1 MAGMIR
7 ILIADDQPV
16 FREGLKYIF
25 KSYPD
30 IVMTQETG
38 NGQEAPDI
46 LASNECDIVIL
57 DLAIL
62 GKTGFDILK
71 EIKREHPKLP
81 VLILSNHPE
90 DQFAIRCLKAG
101 SSGYLTKR
109 SSPAEILEAVRKI
122 HSGGKYIS
130 PHLAEEMAEYIETD
144 SERSLHESL
153 SDRELQVMLLL
164 ATGKT
169 VTDVAGELSVSVKTI
184 STHRSHI
191 LEKMRMRR
199 NTELTQ
205 YAIDNGLLR

>member
-1 MAGMIR
+1 MIR

-46 LASNECDIVIL
+46 LASNECDLVIL

-62 GKTGFDILK
+62 GKMGFDILK

-109 SSPAEILEAVRKI
+109 SSPSEILEAVRKI

-169 VTDVAGELSVSVKTI
+169 VTEVAGELSVSVKTI
-184 STHRSHI
+184 STHRAHI